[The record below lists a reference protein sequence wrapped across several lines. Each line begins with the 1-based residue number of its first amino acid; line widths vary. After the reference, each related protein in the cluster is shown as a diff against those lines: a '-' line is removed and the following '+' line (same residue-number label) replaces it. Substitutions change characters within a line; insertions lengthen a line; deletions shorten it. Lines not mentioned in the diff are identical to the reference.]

1 MLYIY
6 NFYKENYLYFLL
18 IRTSK
23 INKYCII
30 YHYKFFTKSEISLI
44 LFIFLIEDLA

>member
-6 NFYKENYLYFLL
+6 DFYKENYLYFLL

-30 YHYKFFTKSEISLI
+30 YHYKLFTKSEISLI
-44 LFIFLIEDLA
+44 YSYFQLMI